1 MIPGVEYQ
9 DDIIT
14 WSWIAAAAKCRLWLS
29 LGQISTSETM
39 LMDCGLM
46 DLIPTRIPY
55 LIIPL
60 ELYDRSLL
68 WQRVYYTHREI
79 NKRNPYQ
86 IEEELHW
93 FDLCLPCS
101 CTRSLLS
108 DISSYHI
115 TQCVRPWENNTL
127 LIFAE
132 CIYKERSLPYRL
144 SSVHAQQ
151 WPATIC
157 TPTIYQIQP
166 STKQHRQRAH
176 PQSIWNPV
184 RGQISRSK
192 KWSRTGYL

>member
-1 MIPGVEYQ
+1 MNRSSRQE
-9 DDIIT
+9 
-14 WSWIAAAAKCRLWLS
+14 CRLGLS

-108 DISSYHI
+108 DISSHHI
-115 TQCVRPWENNTL
+115 TS
-127 LIFAE
+127 
-132 CIYKERSLPYRL
+132 RSVSDPGRIIPFL
-144 SSVHAQQ
+144 SSQSAYTKSGRFLIASAQYMHNNDPLQ
-151 WPATIC
+151 YARPL
-157 TPTIYQIQP
+157 
-166 STKQHRQRAH
+166 STRYS
-176 PQSIWNPV
+176 PQQSSIGSEP
-184 RGQISRSK
+184 ILSRSETLSVVISAVPK
-192 KWSRTGYL
+192 SDLELVIYNIWWVWTELV